1 MQALNPE
8 QQFKMAMLA
17 AGIDPPTSIIPD
29 GELHRFKIG
38 GKLDGAYVLHLT
50 GRAAG
55 YFQDFKQN
63 IKVTWKISG
72 DFTPL
77 TPSEKRD
84 FAIEAHRQALMRQT
98 EKNDRYQAAAQ
109 KAAHIWS
116 RATAVVNHPYLE
128 RKQVKAHNLRV
139 YFDALVVPLYDKAGW
154 LVSLQFIKA
163 DGSKRMMKG
172 GKAQGASCS
181 IGIVPDL
188 DYDKPVLV
196 CEGWATGASLHE
208 ATGYF
213 VVIAFSAGNL
223 AAVALQTRN
232 AYQTKEIIIC
242 GDNDVSGVGQAA
254 AEASALSIGG
264 RFIIPDQVGQDFN
277 DMINGAAS

>member
-1 MQALNPE
+1 
-8 QQFKMAMLA
+8 MLA

-29 GELHRFKIG
+29 GDLHRFKIG

-72 DFTPL
+72 DFEPL

-109 KAAHIWS
+109 KAARIWS
-116 RATAVVNHPYLE
+116 RATAIVNHPYLE

-188 DYDKPVLV
+188 NYDKPVLV

-242 GDNDVSGVGQAA
+242 GDNDLSGVGQAA
-254 AEASALSIGG
+254 AEAAALSIAC
-264 RFIIPDQVGQDFN
+264 RFMIPDQVGQDFN